1 MTASSQP
8 ACASTTDGGPV
19 LSESSHE
26 HLERG
31 ARLFDQGE
39 YLEAHEVWEEHWRRE
54 TDETRRSLFQ
64 GLIQVA
70 AAFHKLVA
78 TGSAES
84 ALRLLTKGLT
94 KLDACPTS
102 VMGPEIAVFCLGA
115 HACSEA
121 LKAGSFVAL
130 PKIQMPD
137 R

>member
-1 MTASSQP
+1 MREPSY
-8 ACASTTDGGPV
+8 
-19 LSESSHE
+19 E
-26 HLERG
+26 HLARG
-31 ARLFDQGE
+31 ARLFDEGA

-54 TDETRRSLFQ
+54 TDETCRSLFQ

-102 VMGPEIAVFCLGA
+102 VIGPEIAVFRLGA
-115 HACSEA
+115 RACSGA
-121 LKAGSFVAL
+121 LKAGFFVAP